1 MSQANPLPL
10 NILILTKTPLTPSPI
25 PRFRRQFAP
34 RQQLAH
40 AKLLQQQQQ
49 QQQQQQHQRVI
60 AAAAPATAAPGGC
73 ARAGLVATE
82 AGKRGSG

>member
-34 RQQLAH
+34 RQQLAK
-40 AKLLQQQQQ
+40 AKLLQQQ

-60 AAAAPATAAPGGC
+60 AAAAPATAAPRSS
-73 ARAGLVATE
+73 ARAGLVVTE
-82 AGKRGSG
+82 AGQRGSG

>member
-34 RQQLAH
+34 RQQLAN
-40 AKLLQQQQQ
+40 AKLLQQQ

-82 AGKRGSG
+82 AGKRVSG

>member
-34 RQQLAH
+34 RQQLAN
-40 AKLLQQQQQ
+40 AKLLQ

-82 AGKRGSG
+82 AGTRGSG